1 MSIEYVVGGK
11 SKTLVFRVLP
21 RLNLEL
27 VLAVRNR
34 AL

>member
-1 MSIEYVVGGK
+1 MPVEYVVGGK

-27 VLAVRNR
+27 VLAVHNR